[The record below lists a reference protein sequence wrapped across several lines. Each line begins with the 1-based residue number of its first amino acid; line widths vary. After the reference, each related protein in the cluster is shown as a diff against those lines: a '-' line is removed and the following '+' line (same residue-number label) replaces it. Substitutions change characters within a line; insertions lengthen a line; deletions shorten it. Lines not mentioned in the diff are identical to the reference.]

1 LISIQRRLGFGLAAV
16 LLVVGLALAQA
27 GLWFYDQGL
36 RRYLA
41 SGLQD
46 EAESLLVAIIR
57 GPAGL
62 QLDPQRIDGAYER
75 LFSGRYFQ
83 IHFEQTDW
91 RSRSLWDHELKVP
104 GHPGLREGLAK
115 GPEGQRLL
123 VFRGDYKRYGRSLQI
138 SVAQD
143 YTPILKSFNRLRN
156 IGLGAGALALLLIL
170 FFQRLTVRRA
180 LRPLERV
187 RQQIAQL
194 QDGQRSQ
201 LDTQVPQELEP
212 LVEQVNHLLQH
223 TEETLRRSRNALGNL
238 GHALKTPLAVL
249 ISLAER
255 EELRQHPE
263 LKRVL
268 QEQLEQ
274 IDQRLARELGRARLV
289 GEALPGAHFDCDAE
303 LPSLREMLQLIHGE
317 HLRISCQA
325 EPGLR
330 LPFDREDL
338 LELLGNLLD
347 NACKWAASEVRL
359 QVEKGEDGYR
369 LLVDDDGPGIAEEL
383 RDSVLERGTRLDEQV
398 AGHGLGLGIARD
410 IAEACGGSL
419 ALEGS
424 ELGGLRVRV
433 ALPRRATA

>member
-1 LISIQRRLGFGLAAV
+1 MISIQRRLGLGIAAV
-16 LLVVGLALAQA
+16 LLVVGLVLAQA
-27 GLWFYDQGL
+27 GQWLFDQGL

-62 QLDPQRIDGAYER
+62 QLDPQRVDGAYER
-75 LFSGRYFQ
+75 LYSGRYFQ
-83 IHFEQTDW
+83 IRFEQTDW
-91 RSRSLWDHELKVP
+91 RSRSLWDQELP
-104 GHPGLREGLAK
+104 TPDQPGLRSGLAR
-115 GPEGQRLL
+115 GPEDQRLL
-123 VFRGDYKRYGRSLQI
+123 VYRGDYRRFGRDIRI

-143 YTPILKSFNRLRN
+143 YAPILDSFERMRHL
-156 IGLGAGALALLLIL
+156 GLGAGGVALLLVL
-170 FFQRLTVRRA
+170 FFQRLAVRRT

-194 QDGQRSQ
+194 QEGQRSQ
-201 LDTQVPQELEP
+201 LDTGVPRELEP
-212 LVEQVNHLLQH
+212 LVEQVNHLLLH
-223 TEETLRRSRNALGNL
+223 TEDTLRRSRNALGNL

-249 ISLAER
+249 ISLAQH
-255 EELRQHPE
+255 EELKQYPE
-263 LKRVL
+263 LRRVL

-303 LPSLREMLQLIHGE
+303 LPSLSEMLRLIHGE
-317 HLRISCQA
+317 HLNIVCLADQ
-325 EPGLR
+325 GLR

-347 NACKWAASEVRL
+347 NACKWADNQVRL
-359 QVEKGEDGYR
+359 RIDRCEDAYIIE
-369 LLVDDDGPGIAEEL
+369 VDDDGPGIAEGL
-383 RDSVLERGTRLDEQV
+383 RESVLARGTRLDEQV

-410 IAEACGGSL
+410 IAETCGGTL
-419 ALEGS
+419 ALASS
-424 ELGGLRVRV
+424 ELGGLQVRV
-433 ALPRRATA
+433 QLPRRSNA